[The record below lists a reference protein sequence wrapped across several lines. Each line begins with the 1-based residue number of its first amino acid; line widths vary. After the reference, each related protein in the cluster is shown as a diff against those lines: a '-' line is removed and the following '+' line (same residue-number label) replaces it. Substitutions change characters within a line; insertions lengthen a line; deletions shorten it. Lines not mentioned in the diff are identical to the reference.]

1 MKSLLILLL
10 CTLVFYKQSK
20 FSNSIYYLIVS
31 LTLAFILSLKYLY
44 ISIPKASIMFSFFHL
59 DLITSSLS
67 ALTIYLVILCYVIR
81 RNTIFLRKGTTF
93 AFLLWILN
101 IVLVLC
107 FNIKNILWFYIAF
120 EFALL
125 PTILLIIGWGYQEE
139 RFQASFYLI
148 IFTIVTS
155 LPILLA
161 LILLTSLSIPSFS
174 LVIINRPLI
183 FHSSSNS
190 LLWISIVAVFLV
202 KLPIYLFHL
211 WLPKA
216 HVEAPVVG
224 SMLLAGILLK
234 LGGYGFLRFSIMCL
248 SKISLL
254 SNIILTIS
262 IWGAILTA
270 IICTTQ
276 IDLKALIAYSSV
288 THISLII
295 IAITSTTR
303 WGYQAALVIIL
314 SHGLCS
320 SGLFAASGI
329 IYEYTNS
336 RNLFLSKG
344 LLISLPSMIATLFIL
359 SAFNFGAPPSIN
371 IMGEIIAI
379 TSSCALSYT
388 LIPGLILILTTA
400 GWYSIT
406 LYITLSHGQLSPVF
420 NNIRPPSP
428 RIHLIMI
435 GHVTPLIIYLL
446 NPRFLSDWT

>member
-1 MKSLLILLL
+1 MRKALISG
-10 CTLVFYKQSK
+10 Y
-20 FSNSIYYLIVS
+20 
-31 LTLAFILSLKYLY
+31 
-44 ISIPKASIMFSFFHL
+44 FF
-59 DLITSSLS
+59 
-67 ALTIYLVILCYVIR
+67 
-81 RNTIFLRKGTTF
+81 
-93 AFLLWILN
+93 
-101 IVLVLC
+101 
-107 FNIKNILWFYIAF
+107 
-120 EFALL
+120 
-125 PTILLIIGWGYQEE
+125 LIIGWGYQEE

-155 LPILLA
+155 LPMLLT
-161 LILLTSLSIPSFS
+161 LISLTSLSTPSFS
-174 LVIINRPLI
+174 LIILNRPLMY
-183 FHSSSNS
+183 HSSSNR

-234 LGGYGFLRFSIMCL
+234 LGGYGFLRFSMICL

-254 SNIILTIS
+254 SNIMFTIS

-288 THISLII
+288 THIRLMI
-295 IAITSTTR
+295 IAITSTTG
-303 WGYQAALVIIL
+303 WGYQAALVIIV

-336 RNLFLSKG
+336 RNLFLRKG
-344 LLISLPSMIATLFIL
+344 LLIRLPSIIITLFVL

-371 IMGEIIAI
+371 IIGEIIAI
-379 TSSCALSYT
+379 TSSCALSYI

-406 LYITLSHGQLSPVF
+406 LYMTLSHGQLSPIF
-420 NNIRPPSP
+420 NKIRPPSP
-428 RIHLIMI
+428 RVHLIII
-435 GHVTPLIIYLL
+435 GHVTPLIVYLL
-446 NPRFLSDWT
+446 NPSLLSDWA